1 MTISIHP
8 GSQRGQADY
17 GWLKA
22 KYSFSFA
29 NYYNEEN
36 IHFGALRVLN
46 DDIVAPG
53 MGFGTHPHDNM
64 EIITIPLEGSITHR
78 DSMGNEG
85 TITSG
90 EIQVMSAG
98 SGVTHSEMNGSKTHP
113 VKLLQIWIFPQYKQ
127 VTPRYQQ
134 MRYDLPENEFVTV
147 VTPFQNTLSNTL
159 WMYQQ
164 AYIDLGIFSADKSVC
179 YQLRNKEN
187 GVYLFLIEGEINIKG
202 HLLTSKDAAS
212 ITNVS
217 EVQLKIEKPSKI
229 LLLEI
234 PQL

>member
-1 MTISIHP
+1 MTITLHP
-8 GSQRGQADY
+8 EAQRGQADY

-22 KYSFSFA
+22 RYSFSFA
-29 NYYNEEN
+29 GYYDENN

-85 TITSG
+85 TITEG

-98 SGVTHSEMNGSKTHP
+98 TGITHSEMNGSSTNH

-127 VTPRYQQ
+127 VAPRYQQ
-134 MRYDLPENEFVTV
+134 MAYHLPDNAFVNL
-147 VTPFQNTLSNTL
+147 VTPFENTASDAL
-159 WMYQQ
+159 WIYQQ
-164 AYIDLGIFSADKSVC
+164 AYIHLGIFTIGSTTE
-179 YQLRNKEN
+179 YQLKNRAN
-187 GVYLFLIEGEINIKG
+187 GVYLFLIEGHVNLNG
-202 HLLTSKDAAS
+202 QTLTSKDAAS
-212 ITNVS
+212 ITNTDVFY
-217 EVQLKIEKPSKI
+217 LKMEAKSKI
-229 LLLEI
+229 LVLELPLL
-234 PQL
+234 